1 MNKNKFAG
9 AINTMLYSWGG
20 DTPQEVVWAFNEMM
34 DAFGYKIEMDADLD
48 NCEEAN
54 LDFED
59 TLQKDKSIL

>member
-1 MNKNKFAG
+1 
-9 AINTMLYSWGG
+9 MLYSWGG